1 MKTLRLFLVCAVLFC
16 LVSTML
22 GEDKPAAAPLGL
34 RDILARHRNALGL
47 GKYGREKLKGMNSI
61 RVTRRITHTGASSW
75 NDYCEAK
82 EPDRIR
88 TEKGD
93 GTVTIDTVSFSLNVD
108 KSGGVNRRPPPKFN
122 DSVIAMCLVNPS
134 KSAVAEPG
142 KVRMIGKDRVNG
154 KLAYHVIA
162 SDNVGDYDEWIDAKD
177 FTLVQRKQSGVIL
190 NTEETWS
197 DFREVS
203 GLKVPFDHVTKNNT
217 QLNPWTEDEQ
227 LTNLDFAPQINDADF
242 ADSSTKPTMASG
254 SAGGAQA
261 QSSGPSMTAT
271 IGGQP
276 VTVNAGNVL
285 AVLSGRPQ
293 DQQQQ
298 TAPQT
303 QSQPSDSQ
311 ADQQAKEQAQRDAL
325 AKQAAQA
332 AQNPN
337 GTITAAQQA
346 AAKGQ
351 VPSTGT
357 PVVRQ
362 SGHGQVVSPSCS
374 DATNMVAIDEVST
387 GYKDPNADMRFTV
400 TNTSNED
407 LYVNRVSCRDASVMK
422 PRESKRCIYSSATGW
437 TVVVARDR
445 DVNTAGA
452 CSDSLKAT
460 SAAQESKLGFGR

>member
-1 MKTLRLFLVCAVLFC
+1 MKTTRLLSILAVLLC
-16 LVSTML
+16 LLATMF
-22 GEDKPAAAPLGL
+22 AADEKATPAPLGL
-34 RDILARHRNALGL
+34 SAILARHRAAQGL
-47 GKYGREKLKGMNSI
+47 GKPGREKLKGMNAI
-61 RVTRRITHTGASSW
+61 RVTRRITHTGAASW

-93 GTVTIDTVSFSLNVD
+93 GTVTIDTVSFSINVD
-108 KSGGVNRRPPPKFN
+108 KSGGINRRPPEKFN

-134 KSAVAEPG
+134 KSAVAAPG

-162 SDNVGDYDEWIDAKD
+162 SDDVGDYDEWIDAKD

-190 NTEETWS
+190 NTEETWN
-197 DFREVS
+197 DFRDVS
-203 GLKVPFDHVTKNNT
+203 GIKVPFDHVTKNNT

-227 LTNLDFAPQINDADF
+227 LINLDFAPQINDTDF
-242 ADSSTKPTMASG
+242 ADTSTKPTMASG
-254 SAGGAQA
+254 SAGAQT

-276 VTVNAGNVL
+276 VTVDANNVL
-285 AVLSGRPQ
+285 AVLSGRQQQPA
-293 DQQQQ
+293 QQQQ
-298 TAPQT
+298 PQQSGPT
-303 QSQPSDSQ
+303 GPQPDQSQQQSQ
-311 ADQQAKEQAQRDAL
+311 QDAL
-325 AKQAAQA
+325 AKQAAAA

-337 GTITAAQQA
+337 GTISAAQQA

-351 VPSTGT
+351 VPSGAAGT

-362 SGHGQVVSPSCS
+362 SGHGQVISPACS

-400 TNTSNED
+400 TNNSNED
-407 LYVNRVSCRDASVMK
+407 LYVERVNCRDTSVMK
-422 PRESKRCIYSSATGW
+422 PRESKRCIYSSAAGW
-437 TVVVARDR
+437 VVVVARNR
-445 DVNTAGA
+445 DVEAAGA